1 MVMAMK
7 RRANVTIDETIL
19 EAARRLEINVS
30 GVAERALAAAVERA
44 AQSAAVASEIE
55 VFETEGGIYD
65 ERELRRIR
73 RLLAGVDEEI
83 AGERR
88 AG

>member
-1 MVMAMK
+1 MAMK

-19 EAARRLEINVS
+19 DAARRLDINVS
-30 GVAERALAAAVERA
+30 AVAEQALANAVERA
-44 AQSAAVASEIE
+44 AQRDAVRQEIE
-55 VFETEGGIYD
+55 VFEAEGGVYD

-73 RLLAGVDEEI
+73 ALLAGVDAEL
-83 AGERR
+83 AVQRR